1 MTGTQPSRKYGSDKG
16 IPSPS
21 LKDPPAL
28 FDSCGK
34 NWIRGFALGKE
45 SFDRCVGVANGFPS
59 IRCSRTT
66 GPLTTKAR
74 VASGGSG
81 SGESSVGELSLP
93 TKHLLRSNLDPH
105 YRGHAI
111 LELPDVTSSR

>member
-1 MTGTQPSRKYGSDKG
+1 MHGGCKWISINTVQPHYQYGAA
-16 IPSPS
+16 
-21 LKDPPAL
+21 AL
-28 FDSCGK
+28 
-34 NWIRGFALGKE
+34 
-45 SFDRCVGVANGFPS
+45 S